1 MKAVKIV
8 SDVAEKTE
16 TVEPKE
22 GLRYNKGK
30 LDLNQLSPVAQACE
44 SLVYMFGAIKYRKNN
59 WKGFKKDEQE
69 AFDEFMG
76 CALRHIDAIRRG
88 EFFDKDSKQHH
99 AAHAVWNL
107 NRILDLYYYG
117 NDAHGKDGKDLYHQ
131 PLKHELPETPTVENF
146 ERLYGVTPQILKD
159 KAQGKV

>member
-1 MKAVKIV
+1 MEAIKLAVDESKA
-8 SDVAEKTE
+8 ATAA
-16 TVEPKE
+16 EPKE

-44 SLVYMFGAIKYRKNN
+44 SLVYMFGAIKYKKNN
-59 WKGFKKDEQE
+59 WKCFKKDEQD

-88 EFFDKDSKQHH
+88 ELFDKDSKQHH

-107 NRILDLYYYG
+107 NRILDLYY
-117 NDAHGKDGKDLYHQ
+117 
-131 PLKHELPETPTVENF
+131 
-146 ERLYGVTPQILKD
+146 
-159 KAQGKV
+159 